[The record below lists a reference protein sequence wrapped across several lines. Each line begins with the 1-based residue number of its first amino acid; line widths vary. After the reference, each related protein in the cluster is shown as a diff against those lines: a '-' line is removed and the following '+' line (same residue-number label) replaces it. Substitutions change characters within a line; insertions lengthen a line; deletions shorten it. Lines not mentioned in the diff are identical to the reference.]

1 MTPNP
6 DMEMTIDYIELG
18 LTKFTEDDVR
28 VLVLPWSKE
37 AKEAMAERLAPLIDP
52 LCWEVSCN
60 PPKDARVPWFDY
72 RPECRERARAVLAA
86 LAKRGKR

>member
-37 AKEAMAERLAPLIDP
+37 AKEAMAHQMAVAIGKTPCGVCPAPVP
-52 LCWEVSCN
+52 LGYFE
-60 PPKDARVPWFDY
+60 
-72 RPECRERARAVLAA
+72 E
-86 LAKRGKR
+86 